1 MIVDG
6 GDLYHIDNLAMSHCM
21 NASFE
26 EIECRNHRQLYSL
39 QLLQSMHHL
48 LKRNKTIYQSLFNEV
63 LDDLDLPP
71 EMIRSMRERQQY
83 WIANERNAFYQIS
96 NIDALR
102 EFVIRAQNT
111 TSNSDHRRIAE
122 EITLMLHMPPMIL
135 GLLFETELGVY
146 FETTFRWYSIAGET
160 STAPGF
166 RLMELHLFF
175 TTLFRNS
182 EQKR

>member
-83 WIANERNAFYQIS
+83 WIANERNTFYQKRFLTL
-96 NIDALR
+96 NKKMKNDC
-102 EFVIRAQNT
+102 
-111 TSNSDHRRIAE
+111 
-122 EITLMLHMPPMIL
+122 ITLLQ
-135 GLLFETELGVY
+135 
-146 FETTFRWYSIAGET
+146 SI
-160 STAPGF
+160 
-166 RLMELHLFF
+166 
-175 TTLFRNS
+175 
-182 EQKR
+182 EQN